1 MPGEIEPQS
10 EQKQDNSEVTE
21 HQNTSEESLWAT
33 VRGGGIDKWKILTGI
48 LGIFVLAGA
57 VFGAYK
63 LGQRQVQP
71 LSQPTPS
78 PAVVATLTP
87 DPTADW
93 ETYTNTKYGYLI
105 KYPEGWYLSEAG
117 DISEAADFLD
127 VKKAPQDITPHD
139 IKVRVHTI
147 KEVGPQW
154 VSVKAFFDEIY
165 NKPIGTI
172 SGPKGR
178 TTKVA
183 NITISG
189 YKAVKQIEET
199 FPIETEAFYS
209 TAVYVLKESNTVIK
223 VYTMASSKSEE
234 SVFIDTFNLM
244 LSTFRFLGGKWQTY
258 IAPKTEFTKSF
269 KLYYP
274 QGWELETRS
283 AIRLSKGNSF
293 FEIKQGAGSAGT
305 CLFKDDKDNLN
316 APAFATVF
324 GGHEEI

>member
-1 MPGEIEPQS
+1 MVEGIESRP
-10 EQKQDNSEVTE
+10 EKK
-21 HQNTSEESLWAT
+21 QNTLETTESQGALGNDPKGFL
-33 VRGGGIDKWKILTGI
+33 RGGGIDKWKILAGI
-48 LGIFVLAGA
+48 LGILVFAGA

-63 LGQRQVQP
+63 LGQRQIQFTP
-71 LSQPTPS
+71 HPTPT
-78 PAVVATLTP
+78 PTVTTTPTP

-209 TAVYVLKESNTVIK
+209 TVVYVLKESNTVIK

-274 QGWELETRS
+274 QGWELETRP

-293 FEIKQGAGSAGT
+293 FEIKQGAGSVGT